1 MIYTRHLVNA
11 VISLPLLDVKVRI
24 LRTLTQT
31 LVITRL
37 GTNFSADKRSELGLA
52 EILRHDVCA
61 HFAPFNQ
68 VSSVLCVPTHGARS
82 VALVEAAADVLC
94 CELEV
99 AVFAHAED
107 LRGSHC
113 CGGRRGFGR

>member
-1 MIYTRHLVNA
+1 MLALSFCQLSALVC
-11 VISLPLLDVKVRI
+11 SFF
-24 LRTLTQT
+24 
-31 LVITRL
+31 LVVCS
-37 GTNFSADKRSELGLA
+37 FSYLGLA
-52 EILRHDVCA
+52 EVLRHDVCA
-61 HFAPFNQ
+61 HFAPFDQ

-107 LRGSHC
+107 LRGSHG
-113 CGGRRGFGR
+113 CGSRTVKM

>member
-1 MIYTRHLVNA
+1 MLV
-11 VISLPLLDVKVRI
+11 SLSANCLLWCVSF
-24 LRTLTQT
+24 
-31 LVITRL
+31 LVV
-37 GTNFSADKRSELGLA
+37 FSFSYLGLA
-52 EILRHDVCA
+52 EVLGHNVCA
-61 HFAPFNQ
+61 HFAPFDQ

-82 VALVEAAADVLC
+82 VALVEAAADVLG

-113 CGGRRGFGR
+113 CGGRRGAGR